1 MDNGPSVSFLFWLSI
16 ALWLVSLV
24 SYALILSAR
33 EQLRRKDTGRSAGIF
48 FGALFADTGHT
59 GSVKYLYRTLVLSAS
74 GALVTGALYLS
85 FGL

>member
-1 MDNGPSVSFLFWLSI
+1 MSFLFWLSI

-24 SYALILSAR
+24 SYALILSGR
-33 EQLRRKDTGRSAGIF
+33 EQLQRNDMGKPAGNF
-48 FGALFADTGHT
+48 FGALFGDTGYT

>member
-1 MDNGPSVSFLFWLSI
+1 MSFLFWLSI

-24 SYALILSAR
+24 SYALILSGR
-33 EQLRRKDTGRSAGIF
+33 EQLQRKDTGKSAGIF
-48 FGALFADTGHT
+48 FSALFGDTGYT
-59 GSVKYLYRTLVLSAS
+59 GSVKYLYRTLVLSAI